1 MGTLLTG
8 AGVRIVPI
16 ILAGFGNVGRA
27 FFRVVQDKA
36 AVCRDGFGLELR
48 FRAILRSGGGF
59 HTGRLLRPDDLFRDG
74 RPWVD
79 GNPAW
84 RPGFGLAEAL
94 VSSEPGCLV
103 ECTPSDIRTGEPG
116 LGHTTLALRAGWNV
130 VSASKGGLVVAF
142 KRLRRLAAER
152 CAALRF
158 SGAAGAALPALDVGL
173 YSLAGSGIV
182 EIQGILNGTS
192 NYILTR
198 MGTGDTYEEALKEA
212 RAKGIAE
219 TDPSLDVGGW
229 DTACKL
235 LLIADS
241 ILGLDLELADVA
253 VEGITRV
260 TPGDIAAVRERGSTL
275 KLLGVCE
282 RPDPGGPWRLSVSP
296 RPLPASHPLHGV
308 AGTEKG
314 VMFRTDTMGSVT
326 VTGGG
331 SDPRGT
337 GAAMLKDILNI
348 YRPAP

>member
-1 MGTLLTG
+1 MRT
-8 AGVRIVPI
+8 VPI
-16 ILAGFGNVGRA
+16 ILAGFGHVGQA
-27 FFRVVQDKA
+27 FYRLVQDKA
-36 AVCRDGFGLELR
+36 SVCRDVYGLDLR
-48 FRAILRSGGGF
+48 FRAVLKSGGGF
-59 HTGRLLRPDDLFRDG
+59 HAGRLLKPGDLFRDG
-74 RPWVD
+74 RPWLD

-84 RPGFGLAEAL
+84 RPGFGLTEAL
-94 VSSEPGCLV
+94 ASSEPGCLI

-116 LGHTTLALRAGWNV
+116 LGYATQALHAGWNV
-130 VSASKGGLVVAF
+130 VFASKGGLVVAF
-142 KRLRRLAAER
+142 KKLRRLAAGR
-152 CAALRF
+152 RAALRF

-173 YSLAGSGIV
+173 YSLAGSEVI

-198 MGTGDTYEEALKEA
+198 MGAGDAYEEALEEA
-212 RAKGIAE
+212 RARGIAE

-241 ILGLDLELADVA
+241 VLGLDLELADVA
-253 VEGITRV
+253 VDGITRV
-260 TPGDIAAVRERGSTL
+260 TPGDIAAVRGRGAAL

-282 RPDPGGPWRLSVSP
+282 RPEPGKPWRLSVGP

-308 AGTEKG
+308 SGTEKG
-314 VMFRTDTMGSVT
+314 ITFRTDTMSAVT

-337 GAAMLKDILNI
+337 GAAMLKDIINI
-348 YRPAP
+348 YRPVA